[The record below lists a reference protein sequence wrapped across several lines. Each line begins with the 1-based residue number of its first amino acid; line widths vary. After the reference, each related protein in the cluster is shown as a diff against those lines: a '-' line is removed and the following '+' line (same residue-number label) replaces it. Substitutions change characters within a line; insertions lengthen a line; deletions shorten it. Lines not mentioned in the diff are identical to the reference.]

1 MTYGDTEEWDLD
13 VEKEDGFF
21 KFTYKDGFRSTF
33 EKLPLGLYYIEV
45 TLDGESIKYPL
56 YLLGDKDVS
65 PSSTNDPIKTY
76 INPTYIEWI
85 AGEQYT
91 IEVEFR
97 AKDNLRWNYEVIP
110 DSFEVSNSYGL
121 NDTQLKI
128 EKVLGEKNGQL
139 KLLVTQYVASSGGV
153 DNVLS
158 FKYKGVAIPTTTTL
172 HIRPADLFV
181 LEYHSGAV
189 DGTVVNPSIVKF
201 IPKDKYGNLYT
212 PLFDEKLYPKEKL
225 ESLTNGVSEDNYPLT
240 TNNWVSDNKFLNV
253 QYGSKKPTY
262 IRVTCNNNLN
272 PNTYRYKLWA
282 GPIDP
287 ERSYAEIEKTKG
299 VRAGDITKLNIYP
312 KDMFGNDVTNVTDD
326 DLKKFYVDYEVNKE
340 DKTDISDTWAPEN
353 NKIYKLKFQTNIT
366 KAGDALFTVDY
377 EDIPIKCRNCE
388 FVIHPDVIDFSKTKT
403 FNKNENKEM
412 TKTELNVLPSTVN
425 PNFELFFFDRFMN
438 PVTDKDEVKAKN

>member
-1 MTYGDTEEWDLD
+1 M
-13 VEKEDGFF
+13 
-21 KFTYKDGFRSTF
+21 
-33 EKLPLGLYYIEV
+33 
-45 TLDGESIKYPL
+45 
-56 YLLGDKDVS
+56 
-65 PSSTNDPIKTY
+65 
-76 INPTYIEWI
+76 
-85 AGEQYT
+85 
-91 IEVEFR
+91 
-97 AKDNLRWNYEVIP
+97 
-110 DSFEVSNSYGL
+110 
-121 NDTQLKI
+121 
-128 EKVLGEKNGQL
+128 
-139 KLLVTQYVASSGGV
+139 
-153 DNVLS
+153 
-158 FKYKGVAIPTTTTL
+158 
-172 HIRPADLFV
+172 
-181 LEYHSGAV
+181 
-189 DGTVVNPSIVKF
+189 
-201 IPKDKYGNLYT
+201 
-212 PLFDEKLYPKEKL
+212 
-225 ESLTNGVSEDNYPLT
+225 T

-353 NKIYKLKFQTNIT
+353 NKIYKLKCQTNIT
-366 KAGDALFTVDY
+366 KAGNALFTVDY
-377 EDIPIKCRNCE
+377 DD
-388 FVIHPDVIDFSKTKT
+388 IHPDVIDFSKTKT

-412 TKTELNVLPSTVN
+412 SKTELNVLPSTIN